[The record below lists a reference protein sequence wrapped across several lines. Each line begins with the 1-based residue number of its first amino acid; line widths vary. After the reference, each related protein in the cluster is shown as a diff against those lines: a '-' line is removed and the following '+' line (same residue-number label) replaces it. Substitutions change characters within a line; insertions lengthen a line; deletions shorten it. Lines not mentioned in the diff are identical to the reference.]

1 MLNTVQNLVGQVMR
15 RDLRADVL
23 RSNSVF
29 VMFCLC
35 ILMIVALI
43 DQRHI
48 ARQRYAN
55 TTCGHC

>member
-1 MLNTVQNLVGQVMR
+1 MLSTVQNLVGQVMR

-35 ILMIVALI
+35 ILMIVAL
-43 DQRHI
+43 
-48 ARQRYAN
+48 N
-55 TTCGHC
+55 